1 MSLIMTAVQHGA
13 TVANYAEVIALH
25 KKAANGKLCGARVKD
40 VFTGEE
46 FDVQTK
52 VTIIIDT

>member
-13 TVANYAEVIALH
+13 TVVNYAEVIALH